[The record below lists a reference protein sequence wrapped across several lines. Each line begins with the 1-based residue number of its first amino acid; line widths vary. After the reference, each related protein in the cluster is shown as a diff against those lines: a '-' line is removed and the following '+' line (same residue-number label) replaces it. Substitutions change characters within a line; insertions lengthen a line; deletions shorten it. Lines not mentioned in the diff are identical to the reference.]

1 MCGIAGIYR
10 FDGQPVD
17 GALLDAMIGRLS
29 QRGPDDAGCFLAGPL
44 GLAFRRLA
52 ILDRSPAG
60 HQPMHSPDGAL
71 TLVFNGEL
79 YNFLELRAALA
90 DRGYPFRSATDTE
103 VLLAAYATWDLA
115 CLPRLRGM
123 WAFALWDARQQR
135 LLCARD
141 RFGIKPFYY
150 HLTPTRF
157 AFASELK
164 ALLADPT
171 TPRQPN
177 LPRLADYLVYGYL
190 DHTPETCF
198 AGLLQLPPGHYL
210 LLEAGTPTPTLRRY
224 WTLAP
229 QPALALDAATAAAH
243 IRTLLTASVQRQLQ
257 SDVPVGTCLS
267 GGLDSSSIVVL
278 VNQLLQRGAV
288 ARTVIGPQQ
297 ATFSACYAD
306 ARYDE
311 RRYIAAVVAA
321 TGVANYRTFPSGEGL
336 LQDLA
341 DLIWHQ
347 EEPCG
352 STSVYAQWCVM
363 RLARAHGV
371 TVLLDGQG
379 GDELFAGYHTYFGTY
394 FASLLRRGRLIQLR
408 RELAAY
414 ERRHGRSGLP
424 LLRAALG
431 STLPPAL
438 RRALRSLVPRQP
450 PAWLGAQLRDYS
462 HVWPDPG
469 SPFRDPFD
477 RQLHEFLTAQNLPA
491 LLHYEDRSSM
501 AFSIEARVPFL
512 DEELVEFVFALPGE
526 YLLRDGETKWVLRQA
541 LRGLLPEAVRTRQD
555 KLGFATP
562 GGDWLRGPLRPLVD
576 EILASSTLAQRGFV
590 APEKLRARWER
601 HKAGLIDDHLV
612 LWRCLHLELWA
623 RRFLDQRPISA
634 P

>member
-60 HQPMHSPDGAL
+60 HQPMRSPDGAL

-79 YNFLELRAALA
+79 YNFLDLRAELA
-90 DRGYPFRSATDTE
+90 ARGYPFRSSTDTE

-379 GDELFAGYHTYFGTY
+379 GDELFAGYPIYQAAWWAALARQGRW
-394 FASLLRRGRLIQLR
+394 SLLRREISAYSR
-408 RELAAY
+408 RF
-414 ERRHGRSGLP
+414 
-424 LLRAALG
+424 G
-431 STLPPAL
+431 SA
-438 RRALRSLVPRQP
+438 RALRLREAVRLALPEALAERIS
-450 PAWLGAQLRDYS
+450 AWLGHAQPDWLGDQLRGTQFQRPMVTIPFTDPLRRLLYS
-462 HVWPDPG
+462 
-469 SPFRDPFD
+469 
-477 RQLHEFLTAQNLPA
+477 FLVAQNLPA

-512 DEELVEFVFALPGE
+512 DEELVEFVFALPAE
-526 YLLRDGETKWVLRQA
+526 YKLRDGETKWVLRQA

-576 EILASSTLAQRGFV
+576 EVFAAPCFRQRGYFEV
-590 APEKLRARWER
+590 AVLDEIWRR
-601 HKAGLIDDHLV
+601 HKAGQADLHTLI
-612 LWRCLHLELWA
+612 WRALNLELWSQRFID
-623 RRFLDQRPISA
+623 RRPE
-634 P
+634 PP

>member
-1 MCGIAGIYR
+1 MCGIAGILR
-10 FDGQPVD
+10 FDGRAVD
-17 GALLDAMIGRLS
+17 PQTLTAMITCLTH
-29 QRGPDDAGCFLAGPL
+29 RGPDDAGCVLAGPL

-60 HQPMHSPDGAL
+60 HQPMRSPDGAL

-79 YNFLELRAALA
+79 YNFLDLRAELA
-90 DRGYPFRSATDTE
+90 ARGYPFRSSTDTE

-141 RFGIKPFYY
+141 RFGIKPFYF
-150 HLTPTRF
+150 HLSPTRF

-190 DHTPETCF
+190 DHTAETCF
-198 AGLLQLPPGHYL
+198 AGLAQLPPAHYL
-210 LLEAGTPTPTLRRY
+210 LLSPTTPTPTRRRY
-224 WTLAP
+224 WQLTP
-229 QPALALDAATAAAH
+229 QPPRPLPPAAASAH
-243 IRTLLTASVQRQLQ
+243 LQTLLTASLRRQLQ
-257 SDVPVGTCLS
+257 SDVPVGPCLS
-267 GGLDSSSIVVL
+267 GGLDSSSLVVL

-288 ARTVIGPQQ
+288 ARTVTGPQQ

-306 ARYDE
+306 PRYDE
-311 RRYIAAVVAA
+311 QRFIAAVVAQ
-321 TGVANYRTFPSGEGL
+321 TGVANYRTFPSGAGL
-336 LQDLA
+336 LADLA
-341 DLIWHQ
+341 ELIWHQ

-352 STSVYAQWCVM
+352 SSSVYAQWCVM

-394 FASLLRRGRLIQLR
+394 FARLLRQGRLLQLR

-431 STLPPAL
+431 SALPPSL

-450 PAWLGAQLRDYS
+450 PAWLGAQLRE
-462 HVWPDPG
+462 HHFGWPDPE

-477 RQLHEFLTAQNLPA
+477 RQLHEFLVAQNLPA

-512 DEELVEFVFALPGE
+512 DEELVEFAFALPGE

-562 GGDWLRGPLRPLVD
+562 GGDWLRTSLAPLVE
-576 EILASSTLAQRGFV
+576 EILAAPTLAQRGFV
-590 APEKLRARWER
+590 APEKLRERWER
-601 HKAGLIDDHLV
+601 HKAGLIDDHIV

-623 RRFLDQRPISA
+623 RRFLDQRPVSA